1 MLKNK
6 LTTSLILGLLML
18 FGVVIPAKASTVL
31 AIQTLPSYI
40 NTRDFKL
47 SCTSDASSVT
57 FSVSKNGGSPVNF
70 ATLNPTATPCQ
81 VQVTP
86 AQIDEEATYT
96 FAVIDGSLLRST
108 STIFDNSGPSS
119 VSGYYKDGLS
129 DGYRLHYHTPSD
141 SDFDKVI
148 IYRGDTPDFSADSSH
163 EIATVNSSP
172 NSDMTYEDHSGSGK
186 YYNIRAL
193 DHAGNSSA
201 LVGDGG
207 GTVTI
212 VTTGTPSSTGGNVT
226 IFPKEAGAGSVL
238 GTEATASPTPELG
251 SPQPD
256 QGGVVNQINQFAN
269 QTPNPIKWILTH
281 KKISIGI
288 ALILF
293 GIAYYLYRMSKKN
306 K

>member
-96 FAVIDGSLLRST
+96 FTVTDGSLSR
-108 STIFDNSGPSS
+108 
-119 VSGYYKDGLS
+119 
-129 DGYRLHYHTPSD
+129 
-141 SDFDKVI
+141 
-148 IYRGDTPDFSADSSH
+148 
-163 EIATVNSSP
+163 
-172 NSDMTYEDHSGSGK
+172 
-186 YYNIRAL
+186 
-193 DHAGNSSA
+193 
-201 LVGDGG
+201 
-207 GTVTI
+207 
-212 VTTGTPSSTGGNVT
+212 
-226 IFPKEAGAGSVL
+226 
-238 GTEATASPTPELG
+238 
-251 SPQPD
+251 
-256 QGGVVNQINQFAN
+256 
-269 QTPNPIKWILTH
+269 
-281 KKISIGI
+281 
-288 ALILF
+288 
-293 GIAYYLYRMSKKN
+293 
-306 K
+306 